1 MSKSNDYTIG
11 NLLNF
16 KKDYRLIVIDLSKQ
30 IKLKDPQQIN
40 FIGKVEEEDNETTMF
55 FNIEKSEETTFEFS
69 QKFVNILQ
77 KRTKNIVNFL
87 SSSENEFSKFATRK
101 WYVIDSESKGNYS
114 HENPIKFLTGSLES
128 SLCYYSNAY
137 ILVTG
142 NIAVAGANDNT
153 KVAL

>member
-87 SSSENEFSKFATRK
+87 SSSENEF
-101 WYVIDSESKGNYS
+101 
-114 HENPIKFLTGSLES
+114 
-128 SLCYYSNAY
+128 
-137 ILVTG
+137 
-142 NIAVAGANDNT
+142 
-153 KVAL
+153 

>member
-1 MSKSNDYTIG
+1 MSKNNDYTIG

-77 KRTKNIVNFL
+77 KRTKKIVNLL

-101 WYVIDSESKGNYS
+101 WYVIDSESKGNCS
-114 HENPIKFLTGSLES
+114 HENPIKFLTVSLES
-128 SLCYYSNAY
+128 SLCYYSDAY

-153 KVAL
+153 KVAF

>member
-1 MSKSNDYTIG
+1 MSKNNDYTIG

-77 KRTKNIVNFL
+77 KRTKKIVNLL

-114 HENPIKFLTGSLES
+114 HENPIKFLTVSLES
-128 SLCYYSNAY
+128 SLCYYSDAY

-153 KVAL
+153 KVAF